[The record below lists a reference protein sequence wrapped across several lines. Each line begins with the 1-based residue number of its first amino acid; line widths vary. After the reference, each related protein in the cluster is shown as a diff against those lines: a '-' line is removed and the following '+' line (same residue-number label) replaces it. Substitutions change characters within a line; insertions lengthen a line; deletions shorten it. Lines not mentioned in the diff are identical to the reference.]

1 MGSPRLSFLDAPAN
15 VKAKV
20 GTPEWA
26 RGVALEIRCKLKDVD
41 SDVRF
46 VAQWIEV
53 ASDNKAWRILGYASL
68 ELFLAAEIGLDPDL
82 VTRITT
88 AKTGTL
94 LRELLPSERAELA
107 KPLAEHGTNQHGG
120 VGDTKSVS
128 SNGTTAVY
136 LTSRIARDRPDILE
150 RMKSGEFNSVRAAAI
165 EAGFVKVDT
174 PDEKALKALRN
185 ADNPE
190 EVIGQFN
197 SENEDSP

>member
-1 MGSPRLSFLDAPAN
+1 MGSPSLSFLDAPAN
-15 VKAKV
+15 VRAKV

-68 ELFLAAEIGLDPDL
+68 ELFLAAEIGIDPDL

-88 AKTGTL
+88 AKRGTL

-107 KPLAEHGTNQHGG
+107 KPLGEHGGNRSEQDANGNLKHG
-120 VGDTKSVS
+120 SNS
-128 SNGTTAVY
+128 SAY